1 MHVDSLS
8 GFIDEKKPRLGVV
21 TGRGACRGGDQGF
34 ERTVHESLHSK
45 PLPQI
50 PAFDALP
57 RVTVATT
64 QPTLMEN
71 VTVGIELEGPRRPQ
85 NPAAI
90 QTDSYDLGCRHPGA
104 QMASQAGRR
113 RLLQLMIDAA

>member
-1 MHVDSLS
+1 MQLDPLS
-8 GFIDEKKPRLGVV
+8 RFIDEKKPRLGVV
-21 TGRGACRGGDQGF
+21 PRRGTRRGGDRGF

-57 RVTVATT
+57 RVTVAPT
-64 QPTLMEN
+64 QPTLMED
-71 VTVGIELEGPRRPQ
+71 VSVGIELQIPGRRQ

-90 QTDSYDLGCRHPGA
+90 EKDSYDLGCRHPSA
-104 QMASQAGRR
+104 EMASQAGR
-113 RLLQLMIDAA
+113 